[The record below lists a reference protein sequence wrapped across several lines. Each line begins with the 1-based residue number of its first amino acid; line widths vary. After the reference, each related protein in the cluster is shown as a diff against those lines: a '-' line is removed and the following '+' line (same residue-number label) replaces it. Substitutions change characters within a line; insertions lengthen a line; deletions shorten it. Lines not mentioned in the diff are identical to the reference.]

1 MSDAPETIWATM
13 AEQGTGSWNSEK
25 SRMQEHMPPNWQTE
39 YTRADISAARITEL
53 EAQRDELLEAL
64 TLADAALSGANM
76 NMKVVEQKIRAAI
89 AKAKE
94 SK

>member
-1 MSDAPETIWATM
+1 MNAFAKLLRRPYGILTAGERLM
-13 AEQGTGSWNSEK
+13 L
-25 SRMQEHMPPNWQTE
+25 
-39 YTRADISAARITEL
+39 ADNIEEL

-64 TLADAALSGANM
+64 ALADAALSGANM